1 MGKLVNDEALY
12 TELRDASKNIS
23 EISRKIND
31 GQGTL
36 GKLVNEDGLYRD
48 TTAAM
53 KKVEKAAEGLGDS
66 GPISV
71 IGSIIGTLF

>member
-1 MGKLVNDEALY
+1 K
-12 TELRDASKNIS
+12 
-23 EISRKIND
+23 KINT

-36 GKLVNEDGLYRD
+36 GKLVNEDNLYRD

-53 KKVEKAAEGLGDS
+53 KKVEKAAESLSDS

-71 IGSIIGTLF
+71 IGSIVGTLF